1 MNQVRYLLA
10 DTFGW
15 TWEDIKHLPAHMV
28 RIYINDIERAKRNFK
43 GVSSK
48 SVRQF
53 AAGMQKAGIPLS

>member
-10 DTFGW
+10 SEFGW
-15 TWEDIKHLPAHMV
+15 TWNDFKDTPAHLI
-28 RIYINDIERAKRNFK
+28 RTYINDIERAKRNFK

-48 SVRQF
+48 SVRKF

>member
-10 DTFGW
+10 NEFGW
-15 TWEDIKHLPAHMV
+15 TWDDFKDESAHLI
-28 RIYINDIERAKRNFK
+28 RTYINDIERAKRNFK

-53 AAGMQKAGIPLS
+53 AEGMRTAGIPLS

>member
-10 DTFGW
+10 REFGW
-15 TWEDIKHLPAHMV
+15 AWDDFKDTPAHL
-28 RIYINDIERAKRNFK
+28 IKTYINDIERANRNFK

-53 AAGMQKAGIPLS
+53 ASSMQKAGIPLS

>member
-10 DTFGW
+10 SEFGW
-15 TWEDIKHLPAHMV
+15 TWDDFKNTPAHLI

-43 GVSSK
+43 GISSK

-53 AAGMQKAGIPLS
+53 AAGMEKAGIPRS

>member
-10 DTFGW
+10 ENFGW
-15 TWEDIKHLPAHMV
+15 TWEDFKNTPAHLI
-28 RIYINDIERAKRNFK
+28 RTYINDIERAKRNFK

-53 AAGMQKAGIPLS
+53 ASSMQKAGLPIS

>member
-10 DTFGW
+10 SEFGW
-15 TWEDIKHLPAHMV
+15 TWNDIKDTPAHLIK
-28 RIYINDIERAKRNFK
+28 IYINDIERAKRNFK

-53 AAGMQKAGIPLS
+53 ATGMQKANISLS

>member
-10 DTFGW
+10 SEFGW
-15 TWEDIKHLPAHMV
+15 TWNDFRDMPAHLI
-28 RIYINDIERAKRNFK
+28 RTYINDIERAKRNFK

-53 AAGMQKAGIPLS
+53 AAGMQKAGIPFS

>member
-10 DTFGW
+10 DNFGW
-15 TWEDIKHLPAHMV
+15 TWNDFKDTPAHL
-28 RIYINDIERAKRNFK
+28 IKTYINDIERAKRNFK

-53 AAGMQKAGIPLS
+53 AASMQKAGIPIS

>member
-10 DTFGW
+10 NEFGW
-15 TWEDIKHLPAHMV
+15 AWDDFKNTPAHLI
-28 RIYINDIERAKRNFK
+28 RTYINDIERAKRNFK
-43 GVSSK
+43 GISPK

>member
-10 DTFGW
+10 SEFGW
-15 TWEDIKHLPAHMV
+15 SWDDFKDTPAHLI
-28 RIYINDIERAKRNFK
+28 RTYINDIERAKKNFK

-53 AAGMQKAGIPLS
+53 AAGMQKAKIPLS

>member
-10 DTFGW
+10 DNFGW
-15 TWEDIKHLPAHMV
+15 AWNDFKNTSAHLIKAYV
-28 RIYINDIERAKRNFK
+28 NDIERAKRNFK

-53 AAGMQKAGIPLS
+53 AATMQKAGIPLS

>member
-10 DTFGW
+10 DNFGW
-15 TWEDIKHLPAHMV
+15 TWNDFKDTPAHL
-28 RIYINDIERAKRNFK
+28 IKTYINDIERAKRNFK

-53 AAGMQKAGIPLS
+53 ATSMQKAGILLS

>member
-10 DTFGW
+10 DNFGW
-15 TWEDIKHLPAHMV
+15 GWEDIKKLPAHMV
-28 RIYINDIERAKRNFK
+28 RTYINDIERAKRNFK

-53 AAGMQKAGIPLS
+53 ATGMQKAGIPLS

>member
-10 DTFGW
+10 SEFGW
-15 TWEDIKHLPAHMV
+15 TWNDFKDAPAHLI
-28 RIYINDIERAKRNFK
+28 RTYINDIERAKRNFK

-53 AAGMQKAGIPLS
+53 ASGMQKSGIPLS